1 MDKEALLLDFPEE
14 LKEILKEFTFEVNHI
29 GCSKAKVLKLFNNEK
44 SLYLKISN
52 KTSLFDLEKEKVIL
66 EWLSQKL
73 EVPEIIYFGKKDDK
87 VYLLLS
93 EIQGRVSHFI
103 ESDEE
108 KRRNIKI
115 LAEGLKKIHSISMT
129 SCPINNTP
137 DKLLQLAKERVEK
150 GDVDATQFDKRW
162 SDKSPEELFEEV
174 VKIKPNKYDL
184 VFSHGDYC
192 LPNILVEERS
202 LSGFVDWSW
211 GGINDRYFDF
221 AAVIWSIGYNYGEE
235 WVNYF
240 LEDYG
245 IENIDLN
252 RLKFFQMLNEFFQ
265 Q

>member
-44 SLYLKISN
+44 YLYLKISN

-245 IENIDLN
+245 IENIDWN